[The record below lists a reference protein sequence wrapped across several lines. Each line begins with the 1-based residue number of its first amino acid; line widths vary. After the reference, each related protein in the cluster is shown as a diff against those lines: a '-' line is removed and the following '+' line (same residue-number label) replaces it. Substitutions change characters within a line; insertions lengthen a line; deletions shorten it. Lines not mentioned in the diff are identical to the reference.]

1 MMVLTIARLVL
12 ASSALARARAALS
25 PLERPTIGVL
35 TFPVDDNATAGPSTV
50 DAAYV
55 ERGAL
60 SLERRG
66 RAGTGGPRR
75 APVRE
80 ARGGGGGGARPSRR
94 YVKWLEQAGAAV
106 VPILYNS
113 TPPTLEAQ
121 FETLNGVLFT
131 GGPKRPTD
139 FPRVRACVRSWRR
152 ARRALLQLSTYW
164 QTNSVA
170 AVSVPARCVSA
181 AHERAREAT

>member
-60 SLERRG
+60 SLSSGEGARA
-66 RAGTGGPRR
+66 RAGRDAPR
-75 APVRE
+75 P
-80 ARGGGGGGARPSRR
+80 
-94 YVKWLEQAGAAV
+94 
-106 VPILYNS
+106 
-113 TPPTLEAQ
+113 
-121 FETLNGVLFT
+121 
-131 GGPKRPTD
+131 
-139 FPRVRACVRSWRR
+139 
-152 ARRALLQLSTYW
+152 
-164 QTNSVA
+164 
-170 AVSVPARCVSA
+170 
-181 AHERAREAT
+181 